1 VINLDKERSLIEST
15 ALKNGFKLKQ
25 QHNGEMAL
33 NPYVFDF
40 AEELLAN
47 KQDEITE
54 LKQRLEKLESG
65 EFVLVPKEPSTKLLE
80 ALDKGQFFNDESD
93 SDYDALKGYKAMI
106 EAVEKD
112 HE

>member
-1 VINLDKERSLIEST
+1 MNESRKECKLIRKI
-15 ALKNGFKLKQ
+15 ALENGFKLKKQ
-25 QHNGEMAL
+25 PSGETDL

-40 AEELLAN
+40 AEKLLAE
-47 KQDEITE
+47 KKAEITE
-54 LKQRLEKLESG
+54 LKQKLEKLESG
-65 EFVLVPKEPSTKLLE
+65 DFVLVPKEPSTKLLE

-93 SDYDALKGYKAMI
+93 SDYYALKGYKAMI